1 MEFLVWVKME
11 KIRIRESLLYEIE
24 DQKVRCNTCQRHCEI
39 KNGDRGFCKTRK
51 NIGGKLYTLV
61 YGDISSINA
70 NPIEKKPFFHF
81 WPGTQCLTVGTWS
94 CNFTCPWC
102 QNHDISKNH
111 ENIGKGDYISPEK
124 FIELMKMYNCQGTSI
139 SFNEPTLL
147 FEYSLDVFDLA
158 KKEGYYNT
166 YVTNGYMTKK
176 ALELLIDH
184 GLDAM
189 NIDLKGDQATVEEY
203 CEARV
208 EKVWESAILA
218 KERGVWVEITTL
230 VIPGVND
237 GDECLRGIAKRIK
250 KELGEDTPWHVTRYY
265 SAYKF
270 YVPATPIS
278 SLEKARELGIKE
290 GLNYVYVGNVPG
302 HPYENTY
309 CPGCNELLI
318 KRYAFDLIEYRITR
332 NKKCPKCG
340 KEISIINEER

>member
-24 DQKVRCNTCQRHCEI
+24 DQKVRCNTCQRHYEI

-218 KERGVWVEITTL
+218 KERGVWVEIATL

-237 GDECLRGIAKRIK
+237 DEECLKSIAKRIK
-250 KELGEDTPWHVTRYY
+250 DELGEDTPWHVTRYY
-265 SAYKF
+265 PAYKF

-278 SLEKARELGIKE
+278 SLEKARELGIEE
-290 GLNYVYVGNVPG
+290 GLNYVYAGNVSG

-332 NKKCPKCG
+332 DKKCPKCG
-340 KEISIINEER
+340 KKISIINEER

>member
-1 MEFLVWVKME
+1 
-11 KIRIRESLLYEIE
+11 
-24 DQKVRCNTCQRHCEI
+24 
-39 KNGDRGFCKTRK
+39 
-51 NIGGKLYTLV
+51 
-61 YGDISSINA
+61 
-70 NPIEKKPFFHF
+70 
-81 WPGTQCLTVGTWS
+81 
-94 CNFTCPWC
+94 
-102 QNHDISKNH
+102 
-111 ENIGKGDYISPEK
+111 
-124 FIELMKMYNCQGTSI
+124 
-139 SFNEPTLL
+139 
-147 FEYSLDVFDLA
+147 VFDLA

-332 NKKCPKCG
+332 DKKCPKCG

>member
-1 MEFLVWVKME
+1 MSV
-11 KIRIRESLLYEIE
+11 
-24 DQKVRCNTCQRHCEI
+24 
-39 KNGDRGFCKTRK
+39 
-51 NIGGKLYTLV
+51 
-61 YGDISSINA
+61 

-102 QNHDISKNH
+102 QNHSISKTP
-111 ENIGKGDYISPEK
+111 ENIGKGDYISPER

-158 KKEGYYNT
+158 RAEGYYNT
-166 YVTNGYMTKK
+166 YVTNGYMTKE
-176 ALELLIDH
+176 ALELLIGH

-189 NIDLKGDQATVEEY
+189 NIDLKGDQAAVAEY
-203 CEARV
+203 CKARV
-208 EKVWESAILA
+208 EKVWENAILA

-230 VIPGVND
+230 VIPRVND
-237 GDECLRGIAKRIK
+237 DEECLKSIAKRIK
-250 KELGEDTPWHVTRYY
+250 DELGEDTPWHVTRYY
-265 SAYKF
+265 PAYKF

-290 GLNYVYVGNVPG
+290 GLNYVYASNVPG
-302 HPYENTY
+302 HSYENTY

-318 KRYAFDLIEYRITR
+318 KRYAFDLTEYRITR
-332 NKKCPKCG
+332 DKKCPKCG
-340 KEISIINEER
+340 KEISIINKER